1 VAAPVPVSAVQA
13 EAVRTGSLPPL
24 EEMRHGVWSLTSP
37 AASGAADHSF
47 SYLVEGSDGTL
58 ALIDPGW
65 PSPDAVDRLE
75 AALRS
80 IDHSL
85 DDVALIVATHLHI
98 DHLGAADAVRRAT
111 GARLAMHPAEHRAL
125 ATRADDA
132 LAADADIARWQVP
145 AEVQEALVASWGSGR
160 LLVDVVPD
168 LLLDDGDELPLA
180 GRRLRA
186 VHVPGHTSGHL
197 CVVEPEQRLLFS
209 GDHVLPTINPG
220 IGLGGRTSANP
231 VGDVLASLARVA
243 ALDRPGADSLEV
255 CPGHEYRFIG
265 LAERAEALVAH
276 REERTRDAV
285 AALDGLLA
293 DGSSGG
299 AGAAAGTGAR
309 AAAPSVWQVAEAM
322 TGWRGGLRSMNGLPL
337 ASALAQTE
345 WHLRAAGRAADLA
358 R

>member
-24 EEMRHGVWSLTSP
+24 EEVRHGVWSLTSP
-37 AASGAADHSF
+37 AASGVADHSF

-65 PSPDAVDRLE
+65 PSPDAVDRLD

-85 DDVALIVATHLHI
+85 DDVALIVATHLHV

-111 GARLAMHPAEHRAL
+111 GARLAMHPAEHHAL
-125 ATRADDA
+125 ATRSADA
-132 LAADADIARWQVP
+132 LAADADIVRWQVP
-145 AEVQEALVASWGSGR
+145 AEAQEALVASWGSGR

-168 LLLDDGDELPLA
+168 LQLDDGDELPIA

-186 VHVPGHTSGHL
+186 VHTPGHTSGHL

-220 IGLGGRTSANP
+220 IGLGGRTAANP
-231 VGDVLASLARVA
+231 VDDVLASLARVA
-243 ALDRPGADSLEV
+243 ALDRPGADALEV
-255 CPGHEYRFIG
+255 CPGHEYRFTG

-285 AALDGLLA
+285 AALDGSLE
-293 DGSSGG
+293 DGAVIG
-299 AGAAAGTGAR
+299 AGAATGVRAGS
-309 AAAPSVWQVAEAM
+309 PSVWQVAEAM
-322 TGWRGGLRSMNGLPL
+322 TGWRGGLRSMTGLPL